1 MKVKIL
7 FVLLCLMSVVCMSAQ
22 EVRDTVV
29 TGPDWRYEGQWP
41 EGEGVRY
48 SAEGLIKGHFVKG
61 VAEGMCLSSSADC
74 QQIYY
79 GEFKN
84 GKRDGYG
91 RLARPAGF
99 FYEGVFKDGYPEG
112 VGTMFFSAAFVFK
125 GTFHLGKPVDGS
137 YYHMKSK
144 SDMKEHIPDF
154 PEVELTKGQKKI
166 LKNLQKQKT
175 KSVETA
181 DKSLLESP
189 KFFGESPNLFSKW
202 VNGMLEYPSEAK
214 LAKREGDVRIRFDV
228 TESGELADPYVI
240 SGSGN
245 ASLDCEALRV
255 VLLSPE
261 WTPGTRDGKP
271 VTVTYSFPIY
281 FRLKA
286 N

>member
-1 MKVKIL
+1 MKHL
-7 FVLLCLMSVVCMSAQ
+7 LTTTFVLFIALVAHAQ
-22 EVRDTVV
+22 NPIPQIDTVII
-29 TGPDWRYEGQWP
+29 GDGFRYEGQWP

-189 KFFGESPNLFSKW
+189 KFFGESLFCP
-202 VNGMLEYPSEAK
+202 EY
-214 LAKREGDVRIRFDV
+214 EGDIYELVKSRCAYCLYLPCVARHFICFGADSPRQ
-228 TESGELADPYVI
+228 GE
-240 SGSGN
+240 G
-245 ASLDCEALRV
+245 
-255 VLLSPE
+255 
-261 WTPGTRDGKP
+261 
-271 VTVTYSFPIY
+271 
-281 FRLKA
+281 
-286 N
+286 